1 MIFQL
6 LVISLGFVFFNVC
19 FPFILNIS
27 LLFFKR
33 LKLRIFPSFDR
44 ALLFPPARSFFSF
57 FFWHKIIFCNFHC
70 FFGIKALHYFFAG
83 CYNFNFCFS
92 IRIITQNTRARS
104 HRFTLFCWVYVCV
117 CVYVSESVKQWLKS
131 LRMCVCICLLGLSF
145 PLEVKKRLHRIL
157 LNPTSFTT
165 FFVFAMVEFT
175 MFF

>member
-1 MIFQL
+1 MC
-6 LVISLGFVFFNVC
+6 V

-33 LKLRIFPSFDR
+33 LKLRIFYPSFDR
-44 ALLFPPARSFFSF
+44 ALLFPSSSLRC

-70 FFGIKALHYFFAG
+70 FFFGIKALHYFLLAVTISTF
-83 CYNFNFCFS
+83 FLFS

-104 HRFTLFCWVYVCV
+104 LIDLHCFVECMCV

-131 LRMCVCICLLGLSF
+131 LRMCLCVCICLLGLSF

-165 FFVFAMVEFT
+165 FFSLW
-175 MFF
+175 